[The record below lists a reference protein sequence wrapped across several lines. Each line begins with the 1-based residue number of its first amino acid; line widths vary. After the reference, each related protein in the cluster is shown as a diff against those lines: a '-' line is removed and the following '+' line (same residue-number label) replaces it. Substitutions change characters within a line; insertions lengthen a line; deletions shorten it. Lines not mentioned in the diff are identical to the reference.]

1 MKVNSSPDFSRGLV
15 PAVVQD
21 AASGKVLMLAYMDE
35 ESWTR
40 TRESGQAWFHS
51 RERGLWHKGETSG
64 NTMEVLEVR
73 LDCDLDA
80 VLLRVR
86 AAGPACHT
94 GAESC
99 FFNEV

>member
-1 MKVNSSPDFSRGLV
+1 MKPDFSKGLV

-21 AASGKVLMLAYMDE
+21 ADSGKVLMLAYMDE

-51 RERGLWHKGETSG
+51 RERGLWRKGETSG

-80 VLLRVR
+80 VLLRVK
-86 AAGPACHT
+86 APGPACHT

-99 FFNEV
+99 FFNEA